1 MKISVI
7 GCTGRMGLAI
17 IEEIAKDSNLSL
29 VGGFGKY
36 KNQLSKVN
44 LGELI
49 NNNNINIYSSKT
61 ISEATLDSDIIIDFS
76 LPSLSLQAAK
86 IAAQKKKIFVSGTT
100 GFTDQDFTKLQSY
113 AQDTTI
119 IWSSNM
125 SIGVNLLNILIA
137 RSCDIL
143 GEDFDTEI
151 LEMHHKFKKD
161 SPSGTAISLGKTIAK
176 AKKLNFNE
184 VAKLSREGNDLERK
198 ANEIGFATLR
208 GGSVIGDHKVIF
220 ASEEERIEISHKAVN
235 RNIFAKGAIRA
246 AKWAY
251 KNGKKKGF
259 YSITDVLTS

>member
-1 MKISVI
+1 MKISII

-17 IEEIAKDSNLSL
+17 IDEISKDLDLFLS
-29 VGGFGKY
+29 GGFGRY
-36 KNQLSKVN
+36 QDQLSGVN
-44 LGELI
+44 LGQI
-49 NNNNINIYSSKT
+49 SNNRNLDIFTSDT
-61 ISEATLDSDIIIDFS
+61 ISNAVYGSDIIIDFS
-76 LPSLSLQAAK
+76 SPELSLQAAQ
-86 IAAQKKKIFVSGTT
+86 IAAQKKQVLVSGTT
-100 GFTDQDFTKLQSY
+100 GFTDNDFALLQAY
-113 AQDTTI
+113 AEDTTI

-125 SIGVNLLNILIA
+125 SIGINLLNILIKH
-137 RSCDIL
+137 SCNIL

-161 SPSGTAISLGKTIAK
+161 SPSGTAISLGKTIAQ
-176 AKKLNFNE
+176 AKNLNFNK
-184 VAKLSREGNDLERK
+184 VAQLSREGNDLERK

-220 ASEEERIEISHKAVN
+220 ASEEERIEMSHKAVN